1 MLVLVCVRRLDQR
14 VLIKHKFGDLAKGV
28 GNNESYFFIVF
39 SVHLDK
45 PTWEGWQE
53 AILLKKSVLL
63 VSAQK
68 KVIFDKD
75 LEDDL
80 DGKLA
85 DLETPE
91 PEEGLDGLNEGVE
104 GGEA

>member
-1 MLVLVCVRRLDQR
+1 M
-14 VLIKHKFGDLAKGV
+14 
-28 GNNESYFFIVF
+28 
-39 SVHLDK
+39 
-45 PTWEGWQE
+45 
-53 AILLKKSVLL
+53 LL